1 MSRSDRDP
9 QDPRDPNTPFDAD
22 DEPSLFDLPLGPPSR
37 ERAEKPPGRLEVP
50 IPPPRTQA
58 PRPEPVP
65 RPAPATRARAAAAPR
80 AEPGA
85 PSERS
90 ERSTAASDAVP
101 LRSRIAAGIADLV
114 VHAALATVA
123 VAGSALLVV
132 RPQPSQAAPLAL
144 FVLSFSFLYTVIPLA
159 FWGQTLGMV
168 WAGLVAQNHDGDPL
182 TFDQSARRWIGQLL
196 TLLTAGLPLLAT
208 GSGRSVTD
216 LVSGS
221 ETQRTD

>member
-1 MSRSDRDP
+1 MSRSDRNPHDP
-9 QDPRDPNTPFDAD
+9 PFDSD

-85 PSERS
+85 SSERS
-90 ERSTAASDAVP
+90 ERSAASSSAASSDAVP

-123 VAGSALLVV
+123 VAGSALLGV
-132 RPQPSQAAPLAL
+132 RPQTSQAAPLAL